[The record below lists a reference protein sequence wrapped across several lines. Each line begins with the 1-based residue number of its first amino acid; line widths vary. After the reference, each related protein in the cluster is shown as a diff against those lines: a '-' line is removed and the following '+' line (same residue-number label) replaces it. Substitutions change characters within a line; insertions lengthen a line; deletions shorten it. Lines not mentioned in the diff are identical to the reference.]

1 MPRFMLLLLASWP
14 GTGVLAQERPVPR
27 DERRWIETYVP
38 RLETPSAQLA
48 HARRLKRNLEGAEP
62 EEQAFWRKLSV
73 EAYQAVRVFHTDAA
87 AAAEAS
93 FRAGELL
100 RAGGEDERAL
110 TEFQNAEL
118 LGAGTD
124 FRSRARIEIGHL
136 HRKSGRPREA
146 LDAYLRVTAD
156 AAGESFR
163 RDDAWYWAGVV
174 WRAEERLDDARGAWR
189 RVAEHGIDALDRI
202 HAFDA
207 IALSYV
213 ELGDLEAAA
222 GVLNECLTALS
233 ERALEET
240 SEGER
245 VRNALLRMRVV
256 DELQRA
262 IARKNHSSEETRS
275 SRNP

>member
-1 MPRFMLLLLASWP
+1 MRKFVLLLVACWP
-14 GTGVLAQERPVPR
+14 AVLAAGQERPGK

-38 RLETPSAQLA
+38 RLETPTAQLA
-48 HARRLKRNLEGAEP
+48 HARRLKRNLEGAQP
-62 EEQAFWRKLSV
+62 EERIFWRKLAV
-73 EAYQAVRVFHTDAA
+73 EAYQAVRLFHTDVA

-110 TEFQNAEL
+110 SEFQNAEL
-118 LGAGTD
+118 IGTGTE
-124 FRSRARIEIGHL
+124 FRSRARLEIGHL
-136 HRKSGRPREA
+136 HRKNARPREA

-156 AAGESFR
+156 AAGESIR

-174 WRAEERLDDARGAWR
+174 WRAEERLDDARSAWR
-189 RVAEHGIDALDRI
+189 RVAEHGVDPLDRVQ
-202 HAFDA
+202 AFDA
-207 IALSYV
+207 IALSYL

-222 GVLNECLTALS
+222 GVLNECLAALS

-256 DELQRA
+256 DALQRA
-262 IARKNHSSEETRS
+262 IARKNDSSAEPRS

>member
-1 MPRFMLLLLASWP
+1 MHRLALCLLACWP
-14 GTGVLAQERPVPR
+14 AALAPGQERPGSR
-27 DERRWIETYVP
+27 DERRWIETFVP
-38 RLETPSAQLA
+38 RLETPAAQLA
-48 HARRLKRNLEGAEP
+48 HARRLKRNLEGAQP
-62 EEQAFWRKLSV
+62 EERTFWRKLAV
-73 EAYQAVRVFHTDAA
+73 EAYQAVRLFHGDGA

-100 RAGGEDERAL
+100 RAGGEEERAL
-110 TEFQNAEL
+110 SEFQNAEL
-118 LGAGTD
+118 LGTGTE
-124 FRSRARIEIGHL
+124 FRSRARLEIGHL
-136 HRKSGRPREA
+136 HRKNARPREA

-174 WRAEERLDDARGAWR
+174 WRAEEQLDDARSAWR
-189 RVAEHGIDALDRI
+189 RVAEHGIDPLDRVL
-202 HAFDA
+202 AFDA
-207 IALSYV
+207 LALSYL

-262 IARKNHSSEETRS
+262 IARKNHSSEEPRT